1 MTNLLSDCPVVLWFK
16 RDLRLFD
23 QPLIEFAIERGR
35 PVILLYIFEGS
46 VFHSEHYSAR
56 HHRFVWESI
65 EEMRRMAYLKNH
77 VLYAVESEAIDVFT
91 ALKKAVGNYEVVSA
105 QEVGLEVT
113 YKRDRQLKEWFHAQN
128 IPWKE
133 IKYSGIRRGLQSR
146 KGFNEYWYSYME
158 AQQHDSDLEKI
169 QRYENVQWN
178 EWTNQNE
185 LKEKPIVEGITQK
198 GGTLLAFKYL
208 NSFLNERIYSYA
220 RSISKPEESRTGCS
234 RISPYLA
241 WGNISLRQVYQAQY
255 WASKEAKNKRNFSQ
269 FASRLRWRE
278 HFMQK
283 FESECEME
291 FVSVNRGYSALE
303 YEGNQENIK
312 RWREGNTGI
321 PLVDACMRALNHTG
335 YLNFRMRA
343 MLVSFI
349 THHLNESW
357 EAAAAHLSKQFLD
370 FEPGIHFPQ
379 IQMQAGIT
387 GTNTIRIYNPT
398 KQAEEHDCE
407 GKFIKKWVPELAELN
422 APEIFEPWKLEHP
435 PENYTKPVV
444 DLKASHKAARERL
457 WGMKGNKEVR
467 LEAQRILKI
476 HT

>member
-1 MTNLLSDCPVVLWFK
+1 MPKMLSDCPVVLWFK

-23 QPLIEFAIERGR
+23 QPMIEYAIQQGR
-35 PVILLYIFEGS
+35 PVILLYIFEDS
-46 VFHSEHYSAR
+46 VFTSEHYSPR
-56 HHRFVWESI
+56 HHRFVWESV
-65 EEMRRMAYLKNH
+65 EELRRMAYLKNH
-77 VLYAVESEAIDVFT
+77 VFYAVEAEAIDTFM
-91 ALKKAVGNYEVVSA
+91 ALKSMVGEFEVVSV

-113 YKRDRQLKEWFHAQN
+113 YKRDRELKLWFQAQN

-133 IKYSGIRRGLQSR
+133 IRYSGIRRGLQSR
-146 KGFNEYWYSYME
+146 KGFNEFWYSYME

-169 QRYENVQWN
+169 QKYENL
-178 EWTNQNE
+178 EWSNWAAQNE
-185 LKEKPIVEGITQK
+185 LKEKSVVEGITQK
-198 GGTLLAFKYL
+198 GGCIWAWKYL
-208 NSFLNERIYSYA
+208 NSFLSDRIYNYA

-255 WASKEAKNKRNFSQ
+255 WASKTARNKRNFSQ

-291 FVSVNRGYSALE
+291 FVPVNRGYSTLE
-303 YEGNQENIK
+303 FEGNTDNIK
-312 RWREGNTGI
+312 RWQDGQTGI

-357 EAAAAHLSKQFLD
+357 EAAASHLSKQFLD

-398 KQAEEHDCE
+398 KQAQEHDPN
-407 GKFIKKWVPELAELN
+407 GDFIRKWVPELAALD

-435 PENYTKPVV
+435 PENYPKPLV
-444 DLKASHKAARERL
+444 DLKVSHKAARERL
-457 WGMKGNKEVR
+457 WGLKGNTEVR
-467 LEAQRILKI
+467 ADAQRILKI

>member
-1 MTNLLSDCPVVLWFK
+1 MQKEGPLVLWFK
-16 RDLRLFD
+16 RDLRFFD
-23 QPLIEFAIERGR
+23 QPMIEYAIEQGR
-35 PVILLYIFEGS
+35 EVILLYLFENS
-46 VFHSEHYSAR
+46 VFDSEHYSAR

-65 EEMRRMAYLKNH
+65 EELRRMAYLKNH
-77 VLYAVESEAIDVFT
+77 EFYAVEAEAIDTFS
-91 ALKKAVGNYEVVSA
+91 ALKSMIGVFEVVSV

-113 YKRDRQLKEWFHAQN
+113 YKRDREMKLWFQSQN

-133 IKYSGIRRGLQSR
+133 IRYSGIRRGLQSR
-146 KGFNEYWYSYME
+146 KGFNEFWYSYME

-169 QRYENVQWN
+169 KKYENL
-178 EWTNQNE
+178 EWSKWAIKNQ

-198 GGTLLAFKYL
+198 GGCIMAWKYL
-208 NSFLNERIYSYA
+208 NSFLTDRIYSYA

-255 WASKEAKNKRNFSQ
+255 WAAKSAKNKRNFSQ

-291 FVSVNRGYSALE
+291 FVPVNRGYSMLE
-303 YEGNQENIK
+303 FGGNTENIQ
-312 RWREGNTGI
+312 RWQDGQTGI
-321 PLVDACMRALNHTG
+321 PLVDACMRALNRTG

-349 THHLNESW
+349 THHMNESW
-357 EAAAAHLSKQFLD
+357 EVAAAHLSKQFLD

-398 KQAEEHDCE
+398 KQAEEHDPNGE
-407 GKFIKKWVPELAELN
+407 FIRKWVPELALLEV
-422 APEIFEPWKLEHP
+422 PGIFEPWKLEHP
-435 PENYTKPVV
+435 PENYPKPMV
-444 DLKASHKAARERL
+444 DLKLSHKAARDRL
-457 WGMKGNKEVR
+457 WGLKKAPEVR
-467 LEAQRILKI
+467 ADAQRILKI

>member
-1 MTNLLSDCPVVLWFK
+1 METVAESSATVLWFK

-23 QPLIEFAIERGR
+23 QPLIEHAIALGR
-35 PVILLYIFEGS
+35 PVIMLYIFEPT
-46 VFHSEHYSAR
+46 VFNSEHYSSR
-56 HHRFVWESI
+56 HHRFVWESV
-65 EEMRRMAYLKNH
+65 EEMKRMASLKNQMF
-77 VLYAVESEAIDVFT
+77 YAVESEALDVFT
-91 ALKKAVGNYEVVSA
+91 ALINAIGIYDVISV

-113 YKRDRQLKEWFHAQN
+113 YNRDRKLKEWFHAQN

-133 IKYSGIRRGLQSR
+133 IKYSGIRRGLKSR

-158 AQQHDSDLEKI
+158 AQQHDSDLGKI
-169 QRYENVQWN
+169 QGFENAQWKK
-178 EWTNQNE
+178 WALQNE
-185 LKEKPIVEGITQK
+185 LKEKPIVEGITQR
-198 GGTLLAFKYL
+198 GGTLWAFKYL
-208 NSFLNERIYSYA
+208 NSFLSERIYSYA

-255 WASKEAKNKRNFSQ
+255 WASKEAKHKRNFSQ

-291 FVSVNRGYSALE
+291 FVPVNRGYTSLE
-303 YEGNQENIK
+303 YNGNMENVK
-312 RWREGNTGI
+312 RWQEGQTGI

-357 EAAAAHLSKQFLD
+357 ELAASHLSKQFLD

-398 KQAEEHDCE
+398 KQAEEHDPE
-407 GKFIKKWVPELAELN
+407 GKFIKKWVPELAELD
-422 APEIFEPWKLEHP
+422 APHIFEPWKLEQP
-435 PENYTKPVV
+435 PMNYPAPIV
-444 DLKASHKAARERL
+444 DLKISHKAARERL
-457 WGMKGNKEVR
+457 WGMKSNLEVR
-467 LEAQRILKI
+467 AEAQRILKI

>member
-1 MTNLLSDCPVVLWFK
+1 MLSDCPIVLWFK

-23 QPLIEFAIERGR
+23 QPMIEYAIQQDR
-35 PVILLYIFEGS
+35 PVVLLYIFEDS
-46 VFHSEHYSAR
+46 VFNSEHYSAR

-65 EEMRRMAYLKNH
+65 EELRRMAFLKNH
-77 VLYAVESEAIDVFT
+77 VFYAVEAEALETFM
-91 ALKKAVGNYEVVSA
+91 ALKSMVGEFEVVSVE
-105 QEVGLEVT
+105 EVGLEVT
-113 YKRDRQLKEWFHAQN
+113 YKRDRKLKSWFQAQN

-133 IKYSGIRRGLQSR
+133 IRYSGIRRGLQSR

-169 QRYENVQWN
+169 TKYENLDWSN
-178 EWTNQNE
+178 WASLNE
-185 LKEKPIVEGITQK
+185 LKEKPVVEGITQK
-198 GGTLLAFKYL
+198 GGCIWAWKYL
-208 NSFLNERIYSYA
+208 NSFLSDRIYHYA

-255 WASKEAKNKRNFSQ
+255 WASKTSKNKRNFSQ

-291 FVSVNRGYSALE
+291 FVPVNRGYTTLE
-303 YEGNQENIK
+303 FEGNTENIK
-312 RWREGNTGI
+312 RWQDGQTGV

-357 EAAAAHLSKQFLD
+357 EAAASHLSKQFLD

-398 KQAEEHDCE
+398 KQAQEHDPN
-407 GKFIKKWVPELAELN
+407 GDFIRKWVPELAMLG

-435 PENYTKPVV
+435 LENYPKPIA
-444 DLKASHKAARERL
+444 DLKVSHKAARDRL
-457 WGMKGNKEVR
+457 WSMKKKPEVKS
-467 LEAQRILKI
+467 EAVRILKT

>member
-1 MTNLLSDCPVVLWFK
+1 MLSDWPVVLWFK
-16 RDLRLFD
+16 RDLRFFD
-23 QPLIEFAIERGR
+23 QPILEYAIMQGR
-35 PVILLYIFEGS
+35 PVVFLYIFEDS
-46 VFHSEHYSAR
+46 VFNSEHYSAR
-56 HHRFVWESI
+56 HQRFVWESI
-65 EEMRRMAYLKNH
+65 DELKRMAFLKKH
-77 VLYAVESEAIDVFT
+77 VFYAVHSEAIEVFSV
-91 ALKKAVGNYEVVSA
+91 LKSSIGNFEVVSM

-113 YKRDRQLKEWFHAQN
+113 YKRDRELKQWFLAHN
-128 IPWKE
+128 IPWQE

-146 KGFNEYWYSYME
+146 KGFNEYWYTYME
-158 AQQHDSDLEKI
+158 APQHDSDLEKI
-169 QRYENVQWN
+169 QSFENSDWAQWASEN
-178 EWTNQNE
+178 EF
-185 LKEKPIVEGITQK
+185 KERPEVEGITQK
-198 GGTLLAFKYL
+198 GGCIWAWKYL
-208 NSFLNERIYSYA
+208 NSFLSSRIYNYA

-241 WGNISLRQVYQAQY
+241 WGNLSLRQVYQAQY
-255 WASKEAKNKRNFSQ
+255 WASKSAKNKRNFSQ

-291 FVSVNRGYSALE
+291 FTPVNRGYSTLE
-303 YEGNQENIK
+303 FENNAENIK
-312 RWREGNTGI
+312 RWQLGQTGI
-321 PLVDACMRALNHTG
+321 PLVDACMRSLNYTG

-357 EAAAAHLSKQFLD
+357 EAAASHLSKQFLD

-398 KQAEEHDCE
+398 KQAEEHDPNGE
-407 GKFIKKWVPELAELN
+407 FIRKWVPELASLQ
-422 APEIFEPWKLEHP
+422 APQIFEPWKLEHP
-435 PENYTKPVV
+435 PSNYPSPIV
-444 DLKASHKAARERL
+444 DLKLSHKAARERL
-457 WGMKGNKEVR
+457 WGMKKNPEVKA
-467 LEAQRILKI
+467 EASRILKI